1 MWVYFLQAAIQAVF
15 YDVAVSSKFDLCI
28 VSVIFLN
35 MIAMAVDHYKMTDYV
50 SNILDILNIL
60 FTTVFTLESVVK
72 IIGLRHHY
80 FRQPWNV
87 FDFVVV
93 VLSLLGKYRHWDTYK
108 QNMAA
113 NTCTW
118 TTLHFSGVLKIRYFP
133 FFSPV

>member
-1 MWVYFLQAAIQAVF
+1 MGCCRFWYRYIKFAAIDCLTLGVSFQAAIQAVF
-15 YDVAVSSKFDLCI
+15 YDVSVSSKFDLCI
-28 VSVIFLN
+28 VIVIFLN

-60 FTTVFTLESVVK
+60 FTTIFTLECVIK

-93 VLSLLGKYRHWDTYK
+93 VLSLLG
-108 QNMAA
+108 M
-113 NTCTW
+113 
-118 TTLHFSGVLKIRYFP
+118 L
-133 FFSPV
+133 SPPLNIDLLYQV

>member
-1 MWVYFLQAAIQAVF
+1 MGCCRYWYRYIKFAAIDCLTLGVSFQAAIQAVF
-15 YDVAVSSKFDLCI
+15 YDVSVSSKFDLCI
-28 VSVIFLN
+28 VIVIFLN

-60 FTTVFTLESVVK
+60 FTTIFTLECVIK

-93 VLSLLGKYRHWDTYK
+93 VLSLLG
-108 QNMAA
+108 M
-113 NTCTW
+113 
-118 TTLHFSGVLKIRYFP
+118 
-133 FFSPV
+133 FSPSLNIDLLYQV

>member
-1 MWVYFLQAAIQAVF
+1 MGCCRFWYRYIKFGAIDCLTLGVSFQAAIQAVF
-15 YDVAVSSKFDLCI
+15 YDVSVSSKFDLCI
-28 VSVIFLN
+28 VIVIFLN

-60 FTTVFTLESVVK
+60 FTTIFTLECVIK

-93 VLSLLGKYRHWDTYK
+93 VLSLLG
-108 QNMAA
+108 M
-113 NTCTW
+113 
-118 TTLHFSGVLKIRYFP
+118 L
-133 FFSPV
+133 SPPLNIDLLYQV

>member
-1 MWVYFLQAAIQAVF
+1 MGCCRYWYRYIKFAAIDCLTLGVSFQAAIQAVF
-15 YDVAVSSKFDLCI
+15 YDVSVSSKFDLCI
-28 VSVIFLN
+28 VIVIFLN

-60 FTTVFTLESVVK
+60 FTTIFTLECVIK

-93 VLSLLGKYRHWDTYK
+93 VLSLLG
-108 QNMAA
+108 M
-113 NTCTW
+113 
-118 TTLHFSGVLKIRYFP
+118 L
-133 FFSPV
+133 SPPLNIDLLYQV

>member
-1 MWVYFLQAAIQAVF
+1 MSCCRFWYRYIKFAAIDCLTLGVSFQAAIQAVF
-15 YDVAVSSKFDLCI
+15 YDVSVSSKFDLCI
-28 VSVIFLN
+28 VIVIFLN

-60 FTTVFTLESVVK
+60 FTTIFTLECVIK

-93 VLSLLGKYRHWDTYK
+93 VLSLLG
-108 QNMAA
+108 M
-113 NTCTW
+113 
-118 TTLHFSGVLKIRYFP
+118 
-133 FFSPV
+133 FSPPLNIDLLYQV